1 MRSRMASGW
10 RAGTGA
16 RPCRATASSRRMT
29 RLSNRA
35 YTDLLA
41 AIFAIVWVLLAIDP
55 LYRHDWLL
63 ENLLVVAF
71 ALAFLWWR
79 KSLDLS
85 KTSTTLIFIFLCVHE
100 VGAHYTYSEVPYDK
114 WAEALI
120 GTTITELF
128 GFSRNHFDRL
138 EHFFYGLLLSYPMRE
153 AYIRAQM
160 LTGRLT
166 YTIPI
171 TITLAFSAIY
181 EIIEWAAAE
190 IVGGELGT
198 AYLGTQGDVWDAQK
212 DMALA
217 GFGAIL
223 AMAITFLVHR
233 RRAGAARTS
242 AAQR

>member
-1 MRSRMASGW
+1 
-10 RAGTGA
+10 
-16 RPCRATASSRRMT
+16 MT
-29 RLSNRA
+29 RLSDRA

-41 AIFAIVWVLLAIDP
+41 GIFAVIWVLLAIDP
-55 LYRHDWLL
+55 LYRHDWML

-79 KSLDLS
+79 KSLELS
-85 KTSTTLIFIFLCVHE
+85 KISATLIFVFLCVHE
-100 VGAHYTYSEVPYDK
+100 VGSHYTYSEVPYDK

-120 GTTITELF
+120 GVTVTELF

-160 LTGRLT
+160 LKGRLT

-181 EIIEWAAAE
+181 EIIEWTAAE
-190 IVGGELGT
+190 MVGGELGT

-217 GFGAIL
+217 GFGSIL
-223 AMAITFLVHR
+223 AMALTFLVHR
-233 RRAGAARTS
+233 RRDRAARAP
-242 AAQR
+242 AALR